1 MFAIADMN
9 FYSTGNLFFRSWCLI
24 KDIIR
29 TGSILRPAVKRC
41 KGISDSLSTLDLMGR
56 VCIRR
61 SSIRVFYI
69 CAMSMVTWYGENMP
83 AGGVDFSSLR
93 FFGRFLQ
100 EWEETLSRDFN
111 HPSIVTWCPL
121 NETWGTWE
129 DAET

>member
-29 TGSILRPAVKRC
+29 TGSILRSAVKRC

-83 AGGVDFSSLR
+83 AGAWIFRLFDFLDVFCR
-93 FFGRFLQ
+93 NGKKLFRVILIIR
-100 EWEETLSRDFN
+100 L
-111 HPSIVTWCPL
+111 L
-121 NETWGTWE
+121 
-129 DAET
+129 